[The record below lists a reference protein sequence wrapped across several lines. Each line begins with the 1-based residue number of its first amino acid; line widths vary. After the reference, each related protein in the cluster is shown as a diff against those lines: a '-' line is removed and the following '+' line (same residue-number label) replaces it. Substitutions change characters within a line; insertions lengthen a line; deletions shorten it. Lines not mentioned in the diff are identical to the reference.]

1 MKYSKYIVIIIIIIA
16 AALVVSSVV
25 LGRKAGDA
33 KSSAVVTADITSV
46 KEIGELEVMTA
57 SVQVNRQI
65 LISNNNKVEYSS
77 LYNVPGTA
85 VYTVNLSKLEIDIV
99 DTADGIRKVLVGI
112 PALDVSLMVHEDEL
126 EKIAEYQ
133 KGKFTG
139 SAKEGYEKYL
149 SVTKESVA
157 AVEKEIADSEGLR
170 SRAEDSARTQID
182 MLIRSLSL
190 ENCETVLY
198 FL

>member
-1 MKYSKYIVIIIIIIA
+1 MKYGKYIVVIIIVA
-16 AALVVSSVV
+16 AALVVSCVV

-33 KSSAVVTADITSV
+33 KSSALVTADITSV

-65 LISNNNKVEYSS
+65 LISSNNNVEYSS

-85 VYTVNLSKLEIDIV
+85 VYTVDLSKLEIDIV
-99 DTADGIRKVLVGI
+99 DTADGGRKVLVGI
-112 PALDVSLMVHEDEL
+112 PALEVSLMVHEDEL

-133 KGKFTG
+133 KGRFTG

>member
-1 MKYSKYIVIIIIIIA
+1 MKYSKYIVIIIIVA
-16 AALVVSSVV
+16 VALVVSCIV
-25 LGRKAGDA
+25 LGRKVGDA

-65 LISNNNKVEYSS
+65 LISSNNNVEYSS

-85 VYTVNLSKLEIDIV
+85 VYTVDLSKLEIDIV
-99 DTADGIRKVLVGI
+99 DTADGGRKVLVGI
-112 PALDVSLMVHEDEL
+112 PALEVSLMVHEDEL

-133 KGKFTG
+133 KGRFTG

-149 SVTKESVA
+149 AVTKESVA

>member
-1 MKYSKYIVIIIIIIA
+1 MRYGKLITVIIIA
-16 AALVVSSVV
+16 VALVVCFGL
-25 LGRKAGDA
+25 LGRKIGDNF
-33 KSSAVVTADITSV
+33 SSTKVTAEIVSV
-46 KEIGELEVMTA
+46 REIGELEVMAA

-65 LISNNNKVEYSS
+65 LISSNNKVDYAS

-85 VYTVNLSKLEIDIV
+85 VYTVDLSKLDIEIV
-99 DTADGIRKVLVGI
+99 DTADGGKKVLVGI
-112 PALDVSLMVHEDEL
+112 PPLEVSLMVHEDEI

-149 SVTKESVA
+149 AVTKESAA
-157 AVEKEIADSEGLR
+157 AVEKEIADSESLR
-170 SRAEDSARTQID
+170 NMAEDSARTQID
-182 MLIRSLSL
+182 MLIRSLSI

>member
-1 MKYSKYIVIIIIIIA
+1 MKYGKYIVIIIIIA
-16 AALVVSSVV
+16 AALVVFSVV

>member
-1 MKYSKYIVIIIIIIA
+1 MKYSKYIVIIIIIA